1 MTPES
6 LAGTYRLVGW
16 IAEGDQGRWEP
27 FGAGARG
34 LITYTA
40 DGRMIG
46 MLSRADR
53 ALADAPNLPAA
64 LVEDQARMAA
74 GYLAYA
80 GAYTLD
86 GMTVTH
92 HVEMSLFPNW
102 IGTDQVRMVA
112 ILENGDLELS
122 TPPETSRSGQTVVN
136 RLRWR
141 RHESW

>member
-1 MTPES
+1 
-6 LAGTYRLVGW
+6 
-16 IAEGDQGRWEP
+16 
-27 FGAGARG
+27 
-34 LITYTA
+34 
-40 DGRMIG
+40 MIG

-53 ALADAPNLPAA
+53 DRTDAPNLPRAR
-64 LVEDQARMAA
+64 VDEQARMAA

-80 GAYTLD
+80 GSYTLD

-102 IGTDQVRMVA
+102 IGTDQVRAIA

-122 TPPETSRSGQTVVN
+122 TPPEASRSGHTVVN

-141 RHESW
+141 RHDSW